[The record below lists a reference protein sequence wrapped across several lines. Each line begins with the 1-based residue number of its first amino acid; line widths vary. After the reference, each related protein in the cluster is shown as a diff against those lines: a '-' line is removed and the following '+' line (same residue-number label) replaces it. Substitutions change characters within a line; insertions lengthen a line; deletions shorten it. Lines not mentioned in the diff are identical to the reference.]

1 MLGVDGWFLHH
12 KYELLSMKC
21 GRQSTEGYTHD
32 GRLIGRGARKQE
44 LDGNKNIRHKIYT
57 ASGRQHGVKPYIMC
71 SVILY

>member
-21 GRQSTEGYTHD
+21 GWQSTEGYTHD
-32 GRLIGRGARKQE
+32 GRLIGRGARNQE
-44 LDGNKNIRHKIYT
+44 PDGNKNIRHKIYT
-57 ASGRQHGVKPYIMC
+57 GSGRQHGVKPYIMC